1 MRLINVHTL
10 KLKHFQGE
18 TKPPYAILSHTWD
31 SIEDEV
37 SFADFQDLAIS
48 RKKVGFKK
56 IAFMCNEAK
65 SAGIDYAWV
74 DTCCIDKS
82 SSAELSEAIN
92 SMFRWYNMAEI
103 CYAYLSDTELAL
115 GNDRE
120 ELLKNSR
127 WFTRG
132 WTLQELL
139 APSFVVFFDLNW
151 RRIGDKVSYHKTISY
166 ITGIDNAVLLD
177 PSKVFG
183 EAFATCMFWAAK
195 RETSRPEDIAYCLMG
210 IFGVHMPLLYGEGK
224 RAFRRLQH
232 ELLKLNS
239 SHSLL
244 TWGPRSRHPIDPS
257 PDMSKIFPSPHTP
270 RSILADSP
278 SLFFLRPDFKPLNVN
293 NDARPWVV
301 TNRGIQI
308 RAKVITNKHWFR
320 VEPSNHTGV
329 EIRYDFAIALLPF
342 RPSEE
347 LDVYVYLGML
357 LSGNS
362 SLGIYNRISSHEEC
376 ATVKVP
382 ARLAVLAEPK
392 EICLSE
398 QPVYLEQ
405 RSTSAYAATIGLVLI
420 QSVGFHVQDV
430 LVHRC
435 EWNKDNQSL
444 MLRSETRE
452 EFEEALLMIMDEKE
466 PESSFYLLVSNSLIL
481 PAIICAYPREEVWR
495 FRKLGITVVG
505 DNYAKKLFA
514 DASGLP
520 QQGVRTNERKITVN
534 MGKVTVVIT
543 LEQKQVYW
551 DMIHVLTIRPVDHE
565 ESERQQQLDIVR
577 YPIGFLGFG
586 TT

>member
-10 KLKHFQGE
+10 KLKYFEGE
-18 TKPPYAILSHTWD
+18 TEPPYAILSHTWV
-31 SIEDEV
+31 STEDEV
-37 SFADFQDLAIS
+37 SFADFQDLTIS
-48 RKKVGFKK
+48 RKKAGFKK

-65 SAGIDYAWV
+65 STGIDYAWV

-92 SMFRWYNMAEI
+92 SMFRWYGKAKI
-103 CYAYLSDTELAL
+103 CYAYLSDVNLAPD
-115 GNDRE
+115 NDPE
-120 ELLKNSR
+120 GLLKNSR

-139 APSFVVFFDLNW
+139 APSLVVFFDSNW
-151 RRIGDKVSYHKTISY
+151 RSIGDKKSYCNTISY

-177 PSKVFG
+177 SSKIFRELYV
-183 EAFATCMFWAAK
+183 TRMFWAAK
-195 RETSRPEDIAYCLMG
+195 RKTIRPEDIAYCLMG
-210 IFGVHMPLLYGEGK
+210 ILDVHMPLLYGEGN

-232 ELLKLNS
+232 ELFKLNS

-244 TWGPRSRHPIDPS
+244 TWGLHSEHPIDPG
-257 PDMSKIFPSPHTP
+257 PNMSKIFPSPRTLRP
-270 RSILADSP
+270 ILADSP
-278 SLFFLRPDFKPLNVN
+278 SLFFRRPDFEPLNVD

-308 RAKVITNKHWFR
+308 RAKVITDESWFR
-320 VEPSNHTGV
+320 AGPSNHTGV
-329 EIRYDFAIALLPF
+329 RIRYDFAIALLPF
-342 RPSEE
+342 RPSKE

-362 SLGIYNRISSHEEC
+362 ELGIYNRISSHEGCE
-376 ATVKVP
+376 TVKVP

-398 QPVYLEQ
+398 EPVYCEQ
-405 RSTSAYAATIGLVLI
+405 RFPSAYAATTKLVLI

-435 EWNKDNQSL
+435 EWNKGKQSL
-444 MLRSETRE
+444 MLHSGIRE
-452 EFEEALLMIMDEKE
+452 EFQEALLKIVDEKE

-481 PAIICAYPREEVWR
+481 PAIIYAHPREEVWR
-495 FRKLGITVVG
+495 FRKLGITVVR
-505 DNYAKKLFA
+505 DNYAKKLFR

-520 QQGVRTNERKITVN
+520 QQGVRTNEREITVN
-534 MGKVTVVIT
+534 MGKVTAAIT

-551 DMIHVLTIRPVDHE
+551 DMIHVLTIRPVGHE

-577 YPIGFLGFG
+577 YPGL
-586 TT
+586 

>member
-10 KLKHFQGE
+10 KLKYFEGE
-18 TKPPYAILSHTWD
+18 TEPPYAILSHTWI
-31 SIEDEV
+31 STEDEV
-37 SFADFQDLAIS
+37 SFADFQDLTIS
-48 RKKVGFKK
+48 RKKAGFKK
-56 IAFMCNEAK
+56 IAFVCNEAK
-65 SAGIDYAWV
+65 STGIDHAWV

-92 SMFRWYNMAEI
+92 SMFRWYSKAKI
-103 CYAYLSDTELAL
+103 CYAYLSDVNLAPD
-115 GNDRE
+115 NDPE
-120 ELLKNSR
+120 GLLKDSR

-139 APSFVVFFDLNW
+139 APSSVVFFDSNW
-151 RRIGDKVSYHKTISY
+151 RSIGDKKSYCNTISD

-177 PSKVFG
+177 SSKIFR
-183 EAFATCMFWAAK
+183 ELYATRMFWAAK
-195 RETSRPEDIAYCLMG
+195 RKTIRSEDIAYCLMG
-210 IFGVHMPLLYGEGK
+210 ILGVHMPLLYGEGN

-232 ELLKLNS
+232 ELVKLTS

-244 TWGPRSRHPIDPS
+244 TWGLHSEHPIDPG
-257 PDMSKIFPSPHTP
+257 PNMSKIFPSLRTLRP
-270 RSILADSP
+270 ILADSP
-278 SLFFLRPDFKPLNVN
+278 SRFFRRPDFERLNVG

-308 RAKVITNKHWFR
+308 RAKVITDKNWFIA
-320 VEPSNHTGV
+320 EPSNHTGV
-329 EIRYDFAIALLPF
+329 RIRYDFAIALLPF
-342 RPSEE
+342 RPSTE
-347 LDVYVYLGML
+347 LDAYVYLGML

-362 SLGIYNRISSHEEC
+362 SLGIYNRISSHEGCE
-376 ATVKVP
+376 TVKVP
-382 ARLAVLAEPK
+382 AQLAVLAEPK

-398 QPVYLEQ
+398 EPVYFEQ
-405 RSTSAYAATIGLVLI
+405 RFPSAYAAAIKLVLI
-420 QSVGFHVQDV
+420 QSVGFHVQDI

-435 EWNKDNQSL
+435 EWNNGKQSL
-444 MLRSETRE
+444 MLHSGIRE
-452 EFEEALLMIMDEKE
+452 EFQEALLKIVDEKE

-481 PAIICAYPREEVWR
+481 PAIICAHPREEVWR

-505 DNYAKKLFA
+505 DNYAEKLFK

-534 MGKVTVVIT
+534 MGKVTAEIT

-551 DMIHVLTIRPVDHE
+551 DMIHVLTIRPVCHE

-577 YPIGFLGFG
+577 YPSL
-586 TT
+586 

>member
-10 KLKHFQGE
+10 KLKHFQDE

-92 SMFRWYNMAEI
+92 SMFQWYNKAEI

-115 GNDRE
+115 GNDPE

-139 APSFVVFFDLNW
+139 APSFVIFFDLNW
-151 RRIGDKVSYHKTISY
+151 CRIGDKVSYHKTISY
-166 ITGIDNAVLLD
+166 ITGIDDAVLLD

-183 EAFATCMFWAAK
+183 EPYATCMFWAAK
-195 RETSRPEDIAYCLMG
+195 RETTRPEDIAYCLMG
-210 IFGVHMPLLYGEGK
+210 IVGVHMPLLYGEGK

-232 ELLKLNS
+232 ELFKLNS

-244 TWGPRSRHPIDPS
+244 IWGPRSRHPIDPG

-270 RSILADSP
+270 RPILADSP
-278 SLFFLRPDFKPLNVN
+278 SLFFLRPNFMPLNVN

-308 RAKVITNKHWFR
+308 RAKVITNKDWSR
-320 VEPSNHTGV
+320 VEPSNRTGV
-329 EIRYDFAIALLPF
+329 EIRYDFAIALLPL
-342 RPSEE
+342 RPLEE
-347 LDVYVYLGML
+347 LDVYVHLGML

-362 SLGIYNRISSHEEC
+362 SLGIYNRIRSHEGC

-405 RSTSAYAATIGLVLI
+405 RFPSAYADTVKLVLI

-435 EWNKDNQSL
+435 EWNKDGQSL
-444 MLRSETRE
+444 MLRSGTRE
-452 EFEEALLMIMDEKE
+452 EFEEALLMIVDEKE

-481 PAIICAYPREEVWR
+481 PAIICAHPREEVWR

-505 DNYAKKLFA
+505 DNYAETLFR

-534 MGKVTVVIT
+534 MGKVTAAIT
-543 LEQKQVYW
+543 LEQKQIYW

-565 ESERQQQLDIVR
+565 ESER
-577 YPIGFLGFG
+577 
-586 TT
+586 